1 MNRTS
6 QCLRS
11 VLLASAFV
19 LLASHARPLEAMTAN
34 TVNSGDVESWLESGM
49 DEVRRLV
56 APVPHLQFSPP
67 PVSDNF
73 WLAGEELRP
82 FQERLSL
89 EDKLTDLTD
98 WPGVIDK
105 AYYELV
111 TTEGLIIS
119 ERPFTAP
126 QGAVWIR
133 HAHQDRPA
141 RNSFWNKNQPVPS
154 ALRSMAF
161 TRELLQEEDKLP
173 PRDFTALTGTAFPS
187 IMTRPSKLV
196 RIAVLASSLTLLT
209 VYMIHSQS
217 RGRMA
222 APQTEKKFMLP
233 SSKAL
238 TQPVFST
245 RKLESNPLAADPFA
259 TPAQKP

>member
-1 MNRTS
+1 MNRAS

-11 VLLASAFV
+11 VLLTSAFA
-19 LLASHARPLEAMTAN
+19 LLAGHAWSLEAMTAN
-34 TVNSGDVESWLESGM
+34 AVNNSNVDRWVESGT

-56 APVPHLQFSPP
+56 APVPQLLFSPP

-73 WLAGEELRP
+73 WLTGEELRP
-82 FQERLSL
+82 FQVRLSL

-133 HAHQDRPA
+133 HAHQDKPA
-141 RNSFWNKNQPVPS
+141 RNSFWNKNLPVPS

-161 TRELLQEEDKLP
+161 TRELLQEEDKLSWSATQ
-173 PRDFTALTGTAFPS
+173 RFCSSYWDRLS
-187 IMTRPSKLV
+187 INHDNA
-196 RIAVLASSLTLLT
+196 I
-209 VYMIHSQS
+209 
-217 RGRMA
+217 
-222 APQTEKKFMLP
+222 
-233 SSKAL
+233 
-238 TQPVFST
+238 
-245 RKLESNPLAADPFA
+245 
-259 TPAQKP
+259 